1 MIQFRFAAT
10 VAGLLWA
17 GSGLAAAPPLSR
29 VAWIQ
34 GCWEASSP
42 KRVVQESWTAP
53 LGGSMIGVS
62 RTVRGDSLVEY
73 ELVVLRERSGVITYE
88 AHPSGQPVATFTARA
103 VTDSSIVFS
112 NPAHDY
118 PQEIGYRLVGADSLI
133 AWIDGT
139 SKGKARRVEFPYARS
154 GCRTPGAEPGQGQ
167 GPGPGRASGQD
178 PTRQVFEAESSFAH
192 TMIARDVKAFESFVA
207 PDAIFFGRRGVM
219 RGKAE
224 VVTAWKPLFEGP
236 KPPFSW
242 MPEHVEVLESGTLG
256 HSSGP
261 VKNLEGK
268 LIGRFNSVWRLDP
281 DGRWRIVFDKGC
293 DVCDSTATR

>member
-1 MIQFRFAAT
+1 MIKFRFTAI

-17 GSGLAAAPPLSR
+17 GSGLTAEEPLSR
-29 VAWIQ
+29 VVWLQ
-34 GCWEASSP
+34 GCWEASYRN
-42 KRVVQESWTAP
+42 RVVDENWTSP
-53 LGGSMIGVS
+53 RGGSMIGVG

-88 AHPSGQPVATFTARA
+88 AHPSGQPVATFTARV

-118 PQEIGYRLVGADSLI
+118 PQEVGYRRVGADSLI
-133 AWIDGT
+133 AWIDGK
-139 SKGKARRVEFPYARS
+139 SKGKARRVEFPYARA
-154 GCRTPGAEPGQGQ
+154 GCASPPSAPTPILE
-167 GPGPGRASGQD
+167 
-178 PTRQVFEAESSFAH
+178 RQVFEAESSFAH
-192 TMIARDVKAFESFVA
+192 TMIARDLKAFDSYVA

-224 VVTAWKPLFEGP
+224 IVAGWTSLFEGS

-242 MPEHVEVLESGTLG
+242 MPEHVEVLESGTLA

-261 VKNLEGK
+261 VKNPEGK
-268 LIGRFNSVWRLDP
+268 LFGRFNSVWRLDP
-281 DGRWRIVFDKGC
+281 DGRWRIIFDKGC
-293 DVCDSTATR
+293 DVCDSTGTH